1 MGKMRNRAVSV
12 IEHFGSSLYRKLCA
26 FIPHH
31 VSNRVVVGALDLMRR
46 GQRLAKK
53 DFSSNLA
60 RNERAFQNH
69 VETIRKNGGYVED
82 QNRYTDMVY
91 GRVTMQYAGCE
102 IFAVYNAIYSINGRN
117 DMSLPE
123 MIAKFERDGMVL
135 SGKFG
140 TAPKA
145 VRDFLECQGFR
156 TEFVTDETQFEDLG
170 ERSRGLILTMYNDK
184 DDIRRE
190 VHTVSISKD
199 PDGYRGHNVNCNGD
213 VLGPC
218 GSLRE
223 LMAQMNGGRIK
234 AVSMIGVLDSR
245 RKG

>member
-1 MGKMRNRAVSV
+1 MGKESNRVLSV
-12 IEHFGSSLYRKLCA
+12 IANCKNSLYRKLCA

-31 VSNRVVVGALDLMRR
+31 VSNRVVVGVLDLMRR
-46 GQRLAKK
+46 GQRLLKK
-53 DFSSNLA
+53 DFRGNLA
-60 RNERAFQNH
+60 QNEKTFQNH

-82 QNRYTDMVY
+82 QNGYTDMVY

-102 IFAVYNAIYSINGRN
+102 IFAAYNAIYSIVGRH
-117 DMSLPE
+117 DMTLPE
-123 MIAKFERDGMVL
+123 MIAAFERDGMVL

-145 VRDFLECQGFR
+145 VRDFLERQGFR
-156 TEFVTDETQFEDLG
+156 TEFVTDEMQFEDLG
-170 ERSRGLILTMYNDK
+170 ERSQSLILTMYNDK

-199 PDGYRGHNVNCNGD
+199 PDGYRAHNVNCNGD

-234 AVSMIGVLDSR
+234 AVSMIGVASA
-245 RKG
+245 G